1 MNTPRKP
8 PLVLGIHG
16 SPRRESNTELL
27 VARVLASAAEAGA
40 ETEVFALRGLKFSSC
55 RHCGGCDRTGQCV
68 VGDDMQ
74 AVYAKLR
81 AASHLVLGSPV
92 QFAGVSG
99 ETKAM
104 IDRGQC
110 CWVGKYRLKQAVS
123 EVTGERR
130 GVFAA
135 TCGGRDTRVFEQA
148 RPTVK
153 AFFNSTGFRYWGE
166 LFEADTDGRPP
177 VAERADTL
185 AKAQVL
191 GRRLLEA

>member
-1 MNTPRKP
+1 M
-8 PLVLGIHG
+8 VLGIHG

-27 VARVLASAAEAGA
+27 VAQVLAGAAEAGA
-40 ETEVFALRGLKFSSC
+40 ETEAVALRGLEFSSC
-55 RHCGGCDRTGQCV
+55 RHCGGCDRTGRCV

-74 AVYAKLR
+74 AVYARLR
-81 AASHLVLGSPV
+81 GASHLVLGSPV

-104 IDRGQC
+104 IDRAQC

-130 GVFAA
+130 GVFVA

-148 RPTVK
+148 RPTVR
-153 AFFNSTGFRYWGE
+153 AFLNSTGFGYWGE
-166 LFEADTDGRPP
+166 LFEPDTDGPPP
-177 VAERADTL
+177 VAERGDTL
-185 AKAQVL
+185 ATAQAL
-191 GRRLLEA
+191 GRRLLQA

>member
-1 MNTPRKP
+1 MNTPQKP
-8 PLVLGIHG
+8 PRVLGIHG

-27 VARVLASAAEAGA
+27 VARVLAGAAEAGA
-40 ETEVFALRGLKFSSC
+40 ETALISLRDLRFSSC
-55 RHCGGCDRTGQCV
+55 RHCGGCDRTGRCV
-68 VGDDMQ
+68 VRDDMQ

-81 AASHLVLGSPV
+81 AASHLVLGSPI

-123 EVTGERR
+123 EVTRERR
-130 GVFAA
+130 GVFVA

-148 RPTVK
+148 KPTVR
-153 AFFNSTGFRYWGE
+153 AFFNSTGFRQWGE
-166 LFEADTDGRPP
+166 LFEPDTDGPPP

-185 AKAQVL
+185 AKAQAL